1 MIRRV
6 GVVFLVAV
14 FVSGQD
20 NSVSQTAATRELGV
34 TVGKSVL
41 VDSPQIVERISV
53 ANGDL
58 AEAIAVTAHEIV
70 INGKAPGET
79 SMIVWQQGGN
89 RLFFDL
95 TVNRNDNRIDGIRHQ
110 VAQEMGNQNVTLEME
125 GDTVFLRGTVP
136 TLSAAQRAVDI
147 ASTLGKTVNLLRVDV
162 PPTDAQILIK
172 VKFADVDRSAT
183 QQLGLNIFST
193 GRTVGGVTTG
203 QFTPPLVTPNVS
215 TGAGTNNTTLTLS
228 SALEV
233 FLFRPDLNLGATIAA
248 LQSRNLL
255 QILAEPNVLAINGR
269 SASFLAGGEFPF
281 PNLQGGGAGLGAV
294 TIQFREFGVRIN
306 FTPTMTP
313 RGTIR
318 LQVAPEVSSLD
329 FANGLQFNGFTIP
342 ALSTRRV
349 TTEIEL
355 DEGQTFAI
363 GGLLDN
369 RDTETFNKIPGLGD
383 IPFFGK
389 LFRSRQITK
398 NNSEL
403 LVMVTPEIVRPIAK
417 GQPLPGLKLPSKFL
431 EPNTSEV
438 PPQTPG
444 MDVTGPV
451 PVPTPA
457 PIPVEEL
464 IKSNQASQPAQ
475 GQAPLLQFV
484 PMLAPPPAGAQPAP
498 QPAAP
503 PAAQP
508 APAAPAAPGAPR

>member
-1 MIRRV
+1 MSLRLGI
-6 GVVFLVAV
+6 FLSAALAV
-14 FVSGQD
+14 FAQD
-20 NSVSQTAATRELGV
+20 AAVNQTTASRELAV

-41 VDSPQIVERISV
+41 VDSPQQIERISV

-58 AEAIAVTAHEIV
+58 AEAIAITPREIL
-70 INGKAPGET
+70 INGRAPGET

-95 TVNRNDNRIDGIRHQ
+95 TVRRNDARIDGIRREL
-110 VAQEMGNQNVTLEME
+110 AQETGGQDVSLEVE

-136 TLSAAQRAVDI
+136 DLTVAGRAMEI
-147 ASTLGKTVNLLRVDV
+147 ASTLGKPVNLLRVNI
-162 PPTDAQILIK
+162 PGTDAQILLK
-172 VKFADVDRSAT
+172 VRFADVDRSAT
-183 QQLGLNIFST
+183 QQLGVNIFST
-193 GRTVGGVTTG
+193 GATNTVGRLSTG
-203 QFTPPLVTPNVS
+203 QFSPPQITPNVD
-215 TGAGTNNTTLTLS
+215 TGTTGTNNTTLSLTN
-228 SALEV
+228 ALQV

-255 QILAEPNVLAINGR
+255 QILAEPNVLALNGHN
-269 SASFLAGGEFPF
+269 ASFLAGGEFPF

-306 FTPTMTP
+306 FTPTITP

-318 LQVAPEVSSLD
+318 LSVTPEVSSLD
-329 FANGLQFNGFTIP
+329 FANGLIFNGFTIP
-342 ALSTRRV
+342 ALTTRRV
-349 TTEIEL
+349 STEIEL

-369 RDTETFNKIPGLGD
+369 RDTETFNKVPGLGD

-403 LVMVTPEIVRPIAK
+403 LVMVTPELVRPVPK
-417 GQPLPGLKLPSKFL
+417 NQPKPELKFPGTFM
-431 EPNTSEV
+431 EPNTSAN

-451 PVPTPA
+451 PT
-457 PIPVEEL
+457 
-464 IKSNQASQPAQ
+464 
-475 GQAPLLQFV
+475 QAPRQTMAIEDLVKSLQPTQQPQANAPMLQFV
-484 PMLAPPPAGAQPAP
+484 PMIAPAPAGAAP
-498 QPAAP
+498 TAT

-508 APAAPAAPGAPR
+508 AAQPAAPAQR